1 MGSSEFSILLAYYS
15 ANGLF
20 DRHILKYLKPKK
32 EKKAEKVRENI

>member
-20 DRHILKYLKPKK
+20 DRHIPKYLKPKK
-32 EKKAEKVRENI
+32 EKKLKK